1 MITLFTTA
9 KPFVGQTAVT
19 QYNTLACWRTL
30 FPQGEVLL
38 LGDEKGAAE
47 AAKELGL
54 RLVPDI
60 ERSEFGTPLLNSV
73 FSKAEENASFP
84 LLMYANADILFTGRL
99 AQAAKS
105 LSVWSTPFLLVGRR
119 WDTDLRERMDF
130 STPDWE
136 QWLVEKAKTSGKPG
150 IKSALDYFMFP
161 KGAWGEKG
169 GYIEIPPLAIGR
181 SAWDDW
187 LVFWARARRMD
198 VVNGS
203 GFILAVHQNH
213 DYSHLPEGQKSGL
226 SNGEEARRNFAL
238 VSYERYLYGTPD
250 ATYRIRPDGKIVRTF
265 SADILRR
272 RLRTFPDLMRV
283 WILGRK
289 RWKPS

>member
-30 FPQGEVLL
+30 MPQAEVLL
-38 LGDEKGAAE
+38 VGEEKGAAE

-73 FSKAEENASFP
+73 FSKAEEHASFP
-84 LLMYANADILFTGRL
+84 LLMYANADILFTRHL
-99 AQAAKS
+99 PQAVKA
-105 LSVWSTPFLLVGRR
+105 LSGWRKPFLLVGRR
-119 WDTDLRERMDF
+119 WDTDLSERIDF
-130 STPDWE
+130 SKPDWE
-136 QWLVEKAKTSGKPG
+136 QWLIEKAKTNGKPG

-161 KGAWGEKG
+161 KGAWGERG
-169 GYIEIPPLAIGR
+169 GYAEIPPLAIGR
-181 SAWDDW
+181 FAWDNW
-187 LVFWARARRMD
+187 LVFWALARKMD
-198 VVNGS
+198 VINGS
-203 GFILAVHQNH
+203 DFILAVHQNH
-213 DYSHLPEGQKSGL
+213 DYSHHPQGQYGVMQ
-226 SNGEEARRNFAL
+226 GEEARRNFAL
-238 VSYERYLYGTPD
+238 ASYARYLYNTLD
-250 ATYRIRPDGKIVRTF
+250 ATHRIRPDGKIVRTF
-265 SADILRR
+265 SSDILKR
-272 RLRTFPDLMRV
+272 RLRTAPDLLRV